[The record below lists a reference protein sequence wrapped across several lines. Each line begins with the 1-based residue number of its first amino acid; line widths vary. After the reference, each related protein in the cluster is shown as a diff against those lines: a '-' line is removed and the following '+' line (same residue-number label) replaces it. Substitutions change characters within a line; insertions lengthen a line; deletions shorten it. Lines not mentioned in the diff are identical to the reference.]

1 MSTGSTW
8 PRRGFVKAVVAS
20 AAVPW
25 SGCGSSGDPDA
36 PEDTIPE
43 PSPSE
48 QADRVFPQGIA
59 SSDPRP
65 DGVLLW
71 TRVEPP
77 AADEAA
83 VVRWYVALDEAF
95 TEPVATGEL
104 VAEPEVDHTVRVRL
118 VDLQPYTWYWYR
130 FSVEGPDGTVTTQ
143 TGRTKTAPTA
153 DMDVP
158 VRFAVT
164 SCQEYVGRWYHAWR
178 RLVERE
184 PELDFV
190 LFLGDYIYE
199 SIADPRF
206 QPLDSP
212 RSLTLPDGM
221 SLDGT
226 PGNLVAVTLADY
238 RALYRQYRSDPELRR
253 VHARY
258 PFVVIWDDHEFSN
271 DGWQDVANEFDGE
284 RGLERDTAR
293 RQAATRAWFEHVP
306 VDVPY
311 DGEAA
316 FPSDV
321 VTYRALRY
329 GRHAEL
335 LLTDQRYYRDDHLVP
350 ETEAELSV
358 GKLMP
363 NSALGS
369 RILALKAGFDALEA
383 ETPPAMLGEA
393 QERWLVD
400 AVSGSDAT
408 WKLWASALMMAQL
421 VLDLREVEEAPPLL
435 RNVFYFK
442 LDQWDGF
449 RTERARILSQLAG
462 VRDLV
467 VLSGDLHGNYAAHL
481 RPDFDDPSTP
491 ATAVELTVTGISS
504 ISLQEQLDT
513 IAATEP
519 MLADTGVDQITHLFD
534 DNLRATGPHFVYANS
549 SAYGYAVV
557 ELDGA
562 ELRARFEEL
571 TRVTDPVDDGAGAT
585 VAFRVRSGTNA
596 LEPA

>member
-1 MSTGSTW
+1 MSEW

-25 SGCGSSGDPDA
+25 SGCGGTGEPSMPGES
-36 PEDTIPE
+36 IPE
-43 PSPSE
+43 PSPPE
-48 QADRVFPQGIA
+48 QADRAFPQGIA
-59 SSDPRP
+59 SGDPRP

-77 AADEAA
+77 APDEAV
-83 VVRWYVALDEAF
+83 VVRWYLALDEAF
-95 TEPVATGEL
+95 TEPVASGEL
-104 VAEPEVDHTVRVRL
+104 EAVPEADHTVRVRL
-118 VDLQPYTWYWYR
+118 VDLMPYTGYWYR
-130 FSVEGPDGTVTTQ
+130 FSAELPDGTITTE

-190 LFLGDYIYE
+190 LFLGDYVYE

-226 PGNLVAVTLADY
+226 ATNRVAVTLADY
-238 RALYRQYRSDPELRR
+238 RALYRQYRTDPDLRR
-253 VHARY
+253 AHARY
-258 PFVVIWDDHEFSN
+258 PFVVIWDDHEFAN
-271 DGWQDVANEFDGE
+271 DAWQDVANEFDGE

-293 RQAATRAWFEHVP
+293 RQAATRAWHEHVP

-311 DGEAA
+311 DADAA
-316 FPSDV
+316 FPDDV
-321 VTYRALRY
+321 VTYRALRW

-335 LLTDQRYYRDDHLVP
+335 LLTDLRYYRDDHLVP
-350 ETEAELSV
+350 ETEAQLSV

-383 ETPPAMLGEA
+383 ESPPAMLGAA

-400 AVSGSDAT
+400 ALAGSDAT

-449 RTERARILSQLAG
+449 RSERARILGQLAE

-513 IAATEP
+513 ITATEP
-519 MLADTGVDQITHLFD
+519 MLADTGLDQVTYLFD
-534 DNLRATGPHFVYANS
+534 DNLRTTGPHFAYANS

-557 ELDGA
+557 ELDGG

-571 TRVTDPVDDGAGAT
+571 TRVTEPVDDGAGTT
-585 VAFRVRSGTNA
+585 VTFRVRAGTSA
-596 LEPA
+596 LERV

>member
-1 MSTGSTW
+1 MSTW
-8 PRRGFVKAVVAS
+8 QRRGFVKAVVAS
-20 AAVPW
+20 AAVPLP
-25 SGCGSSGDPDA
+25 GCAGSDELDA
-36 PEDTIPE
+36 PGESIPE
-43 PSPSE
+43 PSPAAE
-48 QADRVFPQGIA
+48 ADLAFPQGIA
-59 SSDPRP
+59 SGDPRA

-77 AADEAA
+77 VSDEPV

-95 TEPVATGEL
+95 TEPIASGEL
-104 VAEPEVDHTVRVRL
+104 TAEPDADHTVRVRL
-118 VDLQPYTWYWYR
+118 VDLMPHTWYWYR
-130 FSVEGPDGTVTTQ
+130 FAAELPDGIVTTQ

-153 DMDVP
+153 DMEAP

-178 RLVERE
+178 RLAERE
-184 PELDFV
+184 SELDFV
-190 LFLGDYIYE
+190 LFLGDYVYE

-206 QPLDSP
+206 QPLGSP

-238 RALYRQYRSDPELRR
+238 RALYRQYRSDPDLRR
-253 VHARY
+253 IHALY

-293 RQAATRAWFEHVP
+293 RQAATRAWFEHLP
-306 VDVPY
+306 VDVPF
-311 DGEAA
+311 DADAA
-316 FPSDV
+316 FPDDV
-321 VTYRALRY
+321 ITYRALRY

-350 ETEAELSV
+350 ETEASLQV
-358 GKLMP
+358 GKFMP

-369 RILALKAGFDALEA
+369 RILALKEGYDELEA
-383 ETPPAMLGEA
+383 ATPLSMLGA
-393 QERWLVD
+393 TQERWLVD
-400 AVSGSDAT
+400 AISRSDAT
-408 WKLWASALMMAQL
+408 WKLWGSALMMAQL
-421 VLDLREVEEAPPLL
+421 VIDLREVEEAPLLL
-435 RNVFYFK
+435 RNAFYFK
-442 LDQWDGF
+442 VDQWDGF
-449 RTERARILSQLAG
+449 RSERARILGQLAG

-481 RPDFDDPSTP
+481 RPDFDDPTTP
-491 ATAVELTVTGISS
+491 PTAVELTVTGISS

-513 IAATEP
+513 ITATDP
-519 MLADTGVDQITHLFD
+519 MLADTGLDQVTHLFD
-534 DNLRATGPHFVYANS
+534 DNLRTTGPHFVYANS

-562 ELRARFEEL
+562 ELRVRFEEL
-571 TRVTDPVDDGAGAT
+571 MRVTDPVDDGAGTT
-585 VAFRVRSGTNA
+585 VAFRVRSGTST